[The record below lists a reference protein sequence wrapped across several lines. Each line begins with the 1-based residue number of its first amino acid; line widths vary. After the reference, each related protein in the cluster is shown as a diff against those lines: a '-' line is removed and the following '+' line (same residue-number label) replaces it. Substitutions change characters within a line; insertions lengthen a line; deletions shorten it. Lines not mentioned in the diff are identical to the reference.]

1 MLLRTAIVDDLLL
14 LYACLFGYSDQFAL
28 HYWTLCVLK
37 FETELYFF
45 FFHFESFS
53 ESDRELNNNII
64 RHDFIQKLIAH
75 EGLRLE
81 VYKDSLGID
90 TIGIGRNLEDRGI
103 TKEELDWMDIPNM
116 AIVHT
121 MGITEADAMY
131 LAENDV
137 QIVEEELVRAHP
149 CVNKLDAVR
158 QLVVMDMAFNMG
170 VPRLCKFKNMWN
182 AIHEENYIAAAKEM
196 LDSRWAIQVKSR
208 STKLANAMHNG
219 EF

>member
-1 MLLRTAIVDDLLL
+1 MK
-14 LYACLFGYSDQFAL
+14 Y
-28 HYWTLCVLK
+28 
-37 FETELYFF
+37 
-45 FFHFESFS
+45 
-53 ESDRELNNNII
+53 N

-196 LDSRWAIQVKSR
+196 LDSRWANQVKSR
-208 STKLANAMHNG
+208 STKLANAMHNV

>member
-1 MLLRTAIVDDLLL
+1 MK
-14 LYACLFGYSDQFAL
+14 YN
-28 HYWTLCVLK
+28 K
-37 FETELYFF
+37 
-45 FFHFESFS
+45 
-53 ESDRELNNNII
+53 
-64 RHDFIQKLIAH
+64 HDFIKKLIAH

>member
-1 MLLRTAIVDDLLL
+1 MK
-14 LYACLFGYSDQFAL
+14 YS
-28 HYWTLCVLK
+28 
-37 FETELYFF
+37 
-45 FFHFESFS
+45 
-53 ESDRELNNNII
+53 
-64 RHDFIQKLIAH
+64 RHDFIKKLITH

-121 MGITEADAMY
+121 MGISEADAMY

-182 AIHEENYIAAAKEM
+182 AIHEENYIVAAKEM
-196 LDSRWAIQVKSR
+196 LDSRWAVQVKSR

>member
-1 MLLRTAIVDDLLL
+1 MK
-14 LYACLFGYSDQFAL
+14 YS
-28 HYWTLCVLK
+28 
-37 FETELYFF
+37 
-45 FFHFESFS
+45 
-53 ESDRELNNNII
+53 
-64 RHDFIQKLIAH
+64 RHDFIKKLITH

-208 STKLANAMHNG
+208 STKLAHAMHHG